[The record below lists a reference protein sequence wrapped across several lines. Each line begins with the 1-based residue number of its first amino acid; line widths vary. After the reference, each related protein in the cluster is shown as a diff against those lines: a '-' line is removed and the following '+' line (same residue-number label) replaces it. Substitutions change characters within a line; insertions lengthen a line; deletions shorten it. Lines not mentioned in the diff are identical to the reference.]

1 MQCDQLVAALV
12 TLIFLGG
19 WTIPWLPQSTF
30 VAWMTPLIG
39 SGVAN
44 AICLGLHLAV
54 FIIKMLAV
62 VFVQLMIRS
71 ALPRLGHDRAMD
83 LCWKF
88 VMPVAALDL
97 VLTAAWLH
105 HLGGAGA

>member
-1 MQCDQLVAALV
+1 
-12 TLIFLGG
+12 
-19 WTIPWLPQSTF
+19 
-30 VAWMTPLIG
+30 
-39 SGVAN
+39 
-44 AICLGLHLAV
+44 
-54 FIIKMLAV
+54 
-62 VFVQLMIRS
+62 MIRS